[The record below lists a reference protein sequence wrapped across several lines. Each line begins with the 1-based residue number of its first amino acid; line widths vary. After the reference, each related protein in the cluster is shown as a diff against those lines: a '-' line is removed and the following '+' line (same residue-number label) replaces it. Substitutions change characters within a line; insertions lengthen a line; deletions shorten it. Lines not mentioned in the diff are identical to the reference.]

1 MRSSYLALQSV
12 GPALEASATGGDER
26 QALYLLGMGS
36 TTFTGFTGFVPPTG
50 ANGAANG
57 TINPRRLC

>member
-36 TTFTGFTGFVPPTG
+36 TFTGFVPPTG

-57 TINPRRLC
+57 TINPRRLR